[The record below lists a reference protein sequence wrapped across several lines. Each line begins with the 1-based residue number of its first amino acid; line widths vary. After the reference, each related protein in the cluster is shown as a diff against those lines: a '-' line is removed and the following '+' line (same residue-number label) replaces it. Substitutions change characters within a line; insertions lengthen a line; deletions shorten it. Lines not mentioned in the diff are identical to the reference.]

1 MIYHMEVSTLSR
13 GKGRSLG
20 ASLSYISGK
29 KIHDRYSGKT
39 YRHRRF
45 DLVQCRVYLPP
56 SAPNALRDLQCLCD
70 ELNKAEKRKD
80 ARTGRLFICSLPNE
94 LMQAS
99 GHESSMSSFRRT
111 LYLRVFVR
119 WLPSTEES
127 YHRIIRKAIP
137 TSTLLFQHGRWGRR
151 GSIPRKTVSTT
162 NGPTLKYGVGL
173 GLGYKTGHTRGAT
186 SKKRVSHESLR
197 VQGVERKPTRHV
209 SYVDLQ
215 RGERQRRIQA
225 KELARE
231 LARLERNRELSAR
244 RLKPT
249 PADRKGIRETIYS
262 PSGGDVYAQKH
273 SFPGERRV
281 GELCVPGCF

>member
-1 MIYHMEVSTLSR
+1 MIYHMEVSILSR

-70 ELNKAEKRKD
+70 ELNKVEKRKD

-94 LMQAS
+94 LMPGEWARIVNEFIQ
-99 GHESSMSSFRRT
+99 EN
-111 LYLRVFVR
+111 FVSQGLCAVAAIHR
-119 WLPSTEES
+119 GKLPSNHPKS
-127 YHRIIRKAIP
+127 NPHVHII
-137 TSTLLFQHGRWGRR
+137 
-151 GSIPRKTVSTT
+151 VSTRT
-162 NGPTLKYGVGL
+162 VGPEGFNPKKDREHNQRSYIEIWRRAWARVQNRA
-173 GLGYKTGHTRGAT
+173 YERCHV
-186 SKKRVSHESLR
+186 KKRVSHESLR

-231 LARLERNRELSAR
+231 LARLERNRELS
-244 RLKPT
+244 
-249 PADRKGIRETIYS
+249 REKT
-262 PSGGDVYAQKH
+262 KTH
-273 SFPGERRV
+273 SR
-281 GELCVPGCF
+281 

>member
-70 ELNKAEKRKD
+70 ELNKVEKRKD

-94 LMQAS
+94 LMPGEWARIVNEFIQ
-99 GHESSMSSFRRT
+99 EN
-111 LYLRVFVR
+111 FVSQGLCAVAAIHR
-119 WLPSTEES
+119 GKLPSNHPKS
-127 YHRIIRKAIP
+127 NPHVHII
-137 TSTLLFQHGRWGRR
+137 
-151 GSIPRKTVSTT
+151 VSTRT
-162 NGPTLKYGVGL
+162 VGPEGFNPKKDREHNQRSYIEIWRRAWARVQNRA
-173 GLGYKTGHTRGAT
+173 YERCHV
-186 SKKRVSHESLR
+186 KKRVSHESLR

-231 LARLERNRELSAR
+231 LARLERNRELS
-244 RLKPT
+244 
-249 PADRKGIRETIYS
+249 REKT
-262 PSGGDVYAQKH
+262 KTH
-273 SFPGERRV
+273 SR
-281 GELCVPGCF
+281 

>member
-56 SAPNALRDLQCLCD
+56 SSPNALRDLQCLCD

-94 LMQAS
+94 LMPGEWARIVNEFIQ
-99 GHESSMSSFRRT
+99 EN
-111 LYLRVFVR
+111 FVSQGLCAVAAIHR
-119 WLPSTEES
+119 GKLPSNHPKS
-127 YHRIIRKAIP
+127 NPHVHII
-137 TSTLLFQHGRWGRR
+137 
-151 GSIPRKTVSTT
+151 VSTRT
-162 NGPTLKYGVGL
+162 VGPEGFNPKKDREHNQRSYIEIWRRAWARVQNRA
-173 GLGYKTGHTRGAT
+173 YERCHV
-186 SKKRVSHESLR
+186 KKRVSHESLR

-231 LARLERNRELSAR
+231 LARLERNRELS
-244 RLKPT
+244 
-249 PADRKGIRETIYS
+249 REKT
-262 PSGGDVYAQKH
+262 KTH
-273 SFPGERRV
+273 SR
-281 GELCVPGCF
+281 

>member
-1 MIYHMEVSTLSR
+1 MNYHVEVSPLSR

-20 ASLSYISGK
+20 SVLSYISGK
-29 KIHDRYSGKT
+29 EVHDNYSGKT

-70 ELNKAEKRKD
+70 ELNKVEKRKD

-94 LMQAS
+94 LMPGEWARIVNEFIQ
-99 GHESSMSSFRRT
+99 EN
-111 LYLRVFVR
+111 FVSQGLCAVAAIHR
-119 WLPSTEES
+119 GKLPSNHPKS
-127 YHRIIRKAIP
+127 NPHVHII
-137 TSTLLFQHGRWGRR
+137 
-151 GSIPRKTVSTT
+151 VSTRT
-162 NGPTLKYGVGL
+162 VGPEGFNPKKDREHNQRSYIEIWRRAWARVQNRA
-173 GLGYKTGHTRGAT
+173 YERCHV
-186 SKKRVSHESLR
+186 KKRVSHESLR

-231 LARLERNRELSAR
+231 LARLERNRELS
-244 RLKPT
+244 
-249 PADRKGIRETIYS
+249 REKT
-262 PSGGDVYAQKH
+262 KTH
-273 SFPGERRV
+273 SR
-281 GELCVPGCF
+281 

>member
-70 ELNKAEKRKD
+70 ELNKVEKRKD

-94 LMQAS
+94 LMPGEWARIVNEFIQ
-99 GHESSMSSFRRT
+99 EN
-111 LYLRVFVR
+111 FVSQGLCAVAAIHR
-119 WLPSTEES
+119 GKLPSNHPKS
-127 YHRIIRKAIP
+127 NPHVHII
-137 TSTLLFQHGRWGRR
+137 
-151 GSIPRKTVSTT
+151 VSTRT
-162 NGPTLKYGVGL
+162 VGPEGFNP
-173 GLGYKTGHTRGAT
+173 
-186 SKKRVSHESLR
+186 KKDREHNQRSYIEIWRRAWARVQNRAYEGCHVKRRVSHESLR

-231 LARLERNRELSAR
+231 LARLERNRELS
-244 RLKPT
+244 
-249 PADRKGIRETIYS
+249 REKT
-262 PSGGDVYAQKH
+262 KTH
-273 SFPGERRV
+273 SR
-281 GELCVPGCF
+281 

>member
-1 MIYHMEVSTLSR
+1 MNYHVEVSPLSR

-20 ASLSYISGK
+20 SVLSYISGK
-29 KIHDRYSGKT
+29 EVHDNYSGKT

-94 LMQAS
+94 LMPGEWARIVNEFIQ
-99 GHESSMSSFRRT
+99 EN
-111 LYLRVFVR
+111 FVSQGLCAVAAIHR
-119 WLPSTEES
+119 GKLPSNHPKS
-127 YHRIIRKAIP
+127 NPHVHIV
-137 TSTLLFQHGRWGRR
+137 
-151 GSIPRKTVSTT
+151 VSTRT
-162 NGPTLKYGVGL
+162 VGPEGFNPKKDREHNQRSYIEIWRRAWARVQNRA
-173 GLGYKTGHTRGAT
+173 YERCHV
-186 SKKRVSHESLR
+186 KKRVSHESLR

-231 LARLERNRELSAR
+231 LARLEQNRELS
-244 RLKPT
+244 
-249 PADRKGIRETIYS
+249 REKT
-262 PSGGDVYAQKH
+262 KTH
-273 SFPGERRV
+273 SR
-281 GELCVPGCF
+281 

>member
-56 SAPNALRDLQCLCD
+56 SSPNALRDLQCLCD

-94 LMQAS
+94 LVPGEWAKIVKDFI
-99 GHESSMSSFRRT
+99 EEN
-111 LYLRVFVR
+111 FVAKGLCAVAAIHR
-119 WLPSTEES
+119 GTNRDFPSKNNP
-127 YHRIIRKAIP
+127 HVHII
-137 TSTLLFQHGRWGRR
+137 
-151 GSIPRKTVSTT
+151 VSTRT
-162 NGPTLKYGVGL
+162 VGPEGFNPQKDRE
-173 GLGYKTGHTRGAT
+173 HD
-186 SKKRVSHESLR
+186 KRCYIEIWRRAWAEVQNRAYERCHIEKRISHESLR
-197 VQGVERKPTRHV
+197 VQGIDRKPLRHV
-209 SYVDLQ
+209 NYVDLQ

-231 LARLERNRELSAR
+231 LARLERNRELS
-244 RLKPT
+244 
-249 PADRKGIRETIYS
+249 REKT
-262 PSGGDVYAQKH
+262 KTH
-273 SFPGERRV
+273 SR
-281 GELCVPGCF
+281 

>member
-70 ELNKAEKRKD
+70 ELNKVEKRKD

-94 LMQAS
+94 LMPGEWARIVNEFIQ
-99 GHESSMSSFRRT
+99 EN
-111 LYLRVFVR
+111 FVSQGLCAVAAIHR
-119 WLPSTEES
+119 GKLPSNHPKS
-127 YHRIIRKAIP
+127 NPHVHII
-137 TSTLLFQHGRWGRR
+137 
-151 GSIPRKTVSTT
+151 VSTQT
-162 NGPTLKYGVGL
+162 VGPEGFNPKKDREHNQRSYIEIWRRAWARVQNRA
-173 GLGYKTGHTRGAT
+173 YERCHV
-186 SKKRVSHESLR
+186 KKRVSHESLR

-231 LARLERNRELSAR
+231 LARLERNRELS
-244 RLKPT
+244 
-249 PADRKGIRETIYS
+249 REKT
-262 PSGGDVYAQKH
+262 KTH
-273 SFPGERRV
+273 SR
-281 GELCVPGCF
+281 

>member
-94 LMQAS
+94 LVPGEWAKIVKDFI
-99 GHESSMSSFRRT
+99 EEN
-111 LYLRVFVR
+111 FVAKGLCAVAAIHR
-119 WLPSTEES
+119 GTNRDFPSKNNP
-127 YHRIIRKAIP
+127 HVHII
-137 TSTLLFQHGRWGRR
+137 
-151 GSIPRKTVSTT
+151 VSTRT
-162 NGPTLKYGVGL
+162 VGPEGFNPQKDRE
-173 GLGYKTGHTRGAT
+173 HD
-186 SKKRVSHESLR
+186 KRCYIEIWRRAWAEVQNRAYERCHIEKRISHESLR
-197 VQGVERKPTRHV
+197 VQGIDRKPLRHV
-209 SYVDLQ
+209 NYVDWQ
-215 RGERQRRIQA
+215 RAERQRRIQE
-225 KELARE
+225 KERE
-231 LARLERNRELSAR
+231 LARLERNRELS
-244 RLKPT
+244 
-249 PADRKGIRETIYS
+249 REKT
-262 PSGGDVYAQKH
+262 KTH
-273 SFPGERRV
+273 SR
-281 GELCVPGCF
+281 

>member
-56 SAPNALRDLQCLCD
+56 SSPNALRDLQCLCN

-94 LMQAS
+94 LMPGEWARIVNEFIQ
-99 GHESSMSSFRRT
+99 EN
-111 LYLRVFVR
+111 FVSQGLCAVAAIHR
-119 WLPSTEES
+119 GKLPSNHPKS
-127 YHRIIRKAIP
+127 NPHVHII
-137 TSTLLFQHGRWGRR
+137 
-151 GSIPRKTVSTT
+151 VSTRT
-162 NGPTLKYGVGL
+162 VGPEGFNPKKDREHNQRSYIEIWRRAWARVQNRA
-173 GLGYKTGHTRGAT
+173 YERCHV
-186 SKKRVSHESLR
+186 KKRVSHESLR

-231 LARLERNRELSAR
+231 LARLERNRELS
-244 RLKPT
+244 
-249 PADRKGIRETIYS
+249 REKT
-262 PSGGDVYAQKH
+262 KTH
-273 SFPGERRV
+273 SR
-281 GELCVPGCF
+281 

>member
-1 MIYHMEVSTLSR
+1 MNYHVEVSPLSR

-20 ASLSYISGK
+20 SVLSYISGK
-29 KIHDRYSGKT
+29 EIHDNYSGKA

-45 DLVQCRVYLPP
+45 DLVQGRVYLPS

-94 LMQAS
+94 LMPGEWARIVNEFIQ
-99 GHESSMSSFRRT
+99 EN
-111 LYLRVFVR
+111 FVSQGLCAVAAIHR
-119 WLPSTEES
+119 GKLPSNHPKS
-127 YHRIIRKAIP
+127 NPHVHII
-137 TSTLLFQHGRWGRR
+137 
-151 GSIPRKTVSTT
+151 VSTRT
-162 NGPTLKYGVGL
+162 VGPEGFNPKKDREHNQRSYIEIWRRAWARVQNRA
-173 GLGYKTGHTRGAT
+173 YERCHV
-186 SKKRVSHESLR
+186 KKRVSHESLR

-231 LARLERNRELSAR
+231 LARLERNRELS
-244 RLKPT
+244 
-249 PADRKGIRETIYS
+249 REKT
-262 PSGGDVYAQKH
+262 KTH
-273 SFPGERRV
+273 SR
-281 GELCVPGCF
+281 